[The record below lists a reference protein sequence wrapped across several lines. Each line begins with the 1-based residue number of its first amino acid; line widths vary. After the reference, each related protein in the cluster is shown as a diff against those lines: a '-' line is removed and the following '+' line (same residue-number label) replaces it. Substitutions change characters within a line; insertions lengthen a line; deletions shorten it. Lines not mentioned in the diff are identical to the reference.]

1 MFEGLIELPWWGY
14 VVVALVLTHIT
25 IACVTIYLHRHQTHK
40 ALDLHPIISHFFR
53 FWLWLTTGQVTKEW
67 VATHRKHHA
76 HVEGPEDPHSPQQLG
91 IHKVLWLG
99 AYLYR
104 IESDKPE
111 VQEKYG
117 HGTPDDWLEKHVYTD
132 RGYRGVVIMLGLDV
146 VLFGF
151 VAGPLVWLTQMV
163 WIPFWAAGVVNGIG
177 HWAGYRNY
185 ELPDA
190 SRNIVPWGFI
200 IGGEE
205 LHNNHHTYPSSAKFS
220 SKWWEFDLGWVYI
233 RVLSALRLATIKK
246 VPPEPAFNPNKQACD
261 LDTVRAVVANR
272 FQVMAGF
279 GRDVLK
285 RVYRE
290 ELKKANL
297 CDREGLRLLKRAKRS
312 MRREISMLD
321 ETSRKWLA
329 RALEYNQ
336 PLNTVYAMK
345 QKLQDIWQ
353 RSTTTHEPLLQAL
366 EEWCR
371 QAEATGIQA
380 LREFSY
386 KLRTYALAPAVA

>member
-25 IACVTIYLHRHQTHK
+25 IASVTIYLHRHQTHK

-67 VATHRKHHA
+67 VATPRKHHA
-76 HVEGPEDPHSPQQLG
+76 HVEKPEDPHSPQQLG
-91 IHKVLWLG
+91 INKVLWLG

-117 HGTPDDWLEKHVYTD
+117 HGTPDDWLETHVYT
-132 RGYRGVVIMLGLDV
+132 GHEFWGVLIMLGLDV
-146 VLFGF
+146 ALFGF
-151 VAGPLVWLTQMV
+151 VAGPLMWLTQMA
-163 WIPFWAAGVVNGIG
+163 WIPFWAAGVINGIG

-220 SKWWEFDLGWVYI
+220 SKWWEFDVGWVYI

-246 VPPEPAFNPNKQACD
+246 VPPKPAFNPNKQACD
-261 LDTVRAVVANR
+261 LDTLRAVVANR

-290 ELKKANL
+290 ELRKANL
-297 CDREGLRLLKRAKRS
+297 CDHEGSRLLKRAKQS
-312 MRREISMLD
+312 MRHEISMLD

-345 QKLQDIWQ
+345 QRLQDIWQ
-353 RSTTTHEPLLQAL
+353 RSTITQEPLLQAL
-366 EEWCR
+366 DEWCR

-386 KLRTYALAPAVA
+386 KLRTYALAPAAA

>member
-1 MFEGLIELPWWGY
+1 MFEGLIEFPWWGY

-25 IACVTIYLHRHQTHK
+25 IASVTIFLHRHQTHK
-40 ALDLHPIISHFFR
+40 ALDLHPITSHFFR
-53 FWLWLTTGQVTKEW
+53 FWLWLTTGQATKEW

-76 HVEGPEDPHSPQQLG
+76 HVEEPEDPHSPQQLG
-91 IHKVLWLG
+91 INKVLWLG

-104 IESDKPE
+104 IESNKPE

-117 HGTPDDWLEKHVYTD
+117 HGTPDDWLEAHIYAHY
-132 RGYRGVVIMLGLDV
+132 GYCGVLTMLGLDV

-163 WIPFWAAGVVNGIG
+163 WIPFWAAGVINGVG
-177 HWAGYRNY
+177 HWCGYRNY
-185 ELPDA
+185 ETPDA
-190 SRNIVPWGFI
+190 SRNIVPWGLI

-220 SKWWEFDLGWVYI
+220 LKWWEFDLGWVYI

-246 VPPEPAFNPNKQACD
+246 IPPKPVFNSDKQVCD
-261 LDTVRAVVANR
+261 LDTLRAVIANR
-272 FQVMAGF
+272 FHIMAGF

-290 ELKKANL
+290 ELRKANL
-297 CDREGLRLLKRAKRS
+297 CDREGSRLLKRAKRS
-312 MRREISMLD
+312 IRHEISMLD

-353 RSTTTHEPLLQAL
+353 HSTITQEPLLQAL
-366 EEWCR
+366 DEWCR

-386 KLRTYALAPAVA
+386 KLRTYALAPAAA